1 MLRAVQNAYL
11 NGSEILVRMEGRD
24 YYYDFKLSSTDLYA
38 IDLTLTTYD
47 NMIGSGEYQK
57 W

>member
-1 MLRAVQNAYL
+1 MLRAVQNAYF

-47 NMIGSGEYQK
+47 KMIGSGEYQK